1 MSDRPLTLFGE
12 RKLDSPFVFTAFV
25 ALAEKRV
32 PFELRLLDLSAG
44 EQRAAS
50 FKAISLTGR
59 VPTLEAKGFSVSE
72 SLAIVEYLEET
83 LPPPGH
89 PALLP
94 VHPEGRARIRQV
106 LGWLR
111 TDLAGLRRARPS
123 ESIFFEHVTTPLDDA
138 ARKDAEKLVT
148 IASELV
154 AMRGT
159 IGAEWS
165 IADADLAFALQ
176 RLIANG
182 DELPETVRRYALAQW
197 ARPSVAAW
205 TALERPARGA
215 VITAP

>member
-50 FKAISLTGR
+50 FKALSLTGR
-59 VPTLEAKGFSVSE
+59 VPTLEAKGFTVSE

-154 AMRGT
+154 ATRGT

-165 IADADLAFALQ
+165 IADADLAFALM
-176 RLIANG
+176 RLHANG
-182 DELPETVRRYALAQW
+182 DPLPPALVRYAEAQW
-197 ARPSVAAW
+197 QRASIAGWV
-205 TALERPARGA
+205 ALERPAPKA
-215 VITAP
+215 VIQR